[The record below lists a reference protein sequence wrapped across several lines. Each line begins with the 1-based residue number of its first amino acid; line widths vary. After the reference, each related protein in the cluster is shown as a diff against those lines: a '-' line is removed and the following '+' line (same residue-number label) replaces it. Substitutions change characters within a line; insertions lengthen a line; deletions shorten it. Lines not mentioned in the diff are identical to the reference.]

1 MTGHWSAEMSDE
13 GLPQIVFA
21 SAHIGGVGAMTCDA
35 EILQGS
41 AGFAW
46 PDWPDAW
53 REMRRVVIQE
63 VQKRMLDPALDALW
77 PPIKLLWAWMV
88 MQSDLVWHWIGAL
101 AHALIGLIGWLIDL
115 FTDV

>member
-1 MTGHWSAEMSDE
+1 MSDE
-13 GLPQIVFA
+13 GATPNCVRERAHRGRRCHDVRRGDFA
-21 SAHIGGVGAMTCDA
+21 RLGGICM
-35 EILQGS
+35 
-41 AGFAW
+41 AGLRLTRGGRCAAVCN
-46 PDWPDAW
+46 P
-53 REMRRVVIQE
+53 EE

>member
-1 MTGHWSAEMSDE
+1 MSDE

-21 SAHIGGVGAMTCDA
+21 SAHIEGVGAMTCDA

-53 REMRRVVIQE
+53 KEMRRVVIQE
-63 VQKRMLDPALDALW
+63 VQKRIIDPALDWLTPHIKALF
-77 PPIKLLWAWMV
+77 AWMAAQV
-88 MQSDLVWHWIGAL
+88 DSVWHWVGSL
-101 AHALIGLIGWLIDL
+101 VHTFIGLVGWLFDW
-115 FTDV
+115 FTDGH